1 MIKPTKMKI
10 LLLVFLLPFFAIS
23 QTEQAFVI
31 YNAKGKKVSIAKMTK
46 ESIDAQLILFGEF
59 HDNPISHWLE
69 FELLKELFIQKGN
82 KLSLGFEMFEQD
94 QQAVLDRFLLGGITD
109 KQLKDSLRL
118 WPNYSTDYKPLILFA
133 KEHHL
138 ACIASNVERKYAS
151 LLFKSGR
158 LALDTISSL
167 KKSQMADLKFPIDT
181 TLSQYASLNEMA
193 AHMGGGNMLE
203 AQALKD
209 ATMAKYILQALKD
222 DNQLIHYN
230 GAYHSDDYQGILW
243 YVQQSK
249 PLMKVTTISTVSQ
262 SKVNK
267 LEKEHLGKADFIIC
281 VTESMTSTH

>member
-1 MIKPTKMKI
+1 MKI
-10 LLLVFLLPFFAIS
+10 LLLVFLFPIFVFA
-23 QTEQAFVI
+23 QTDQAFVI
-31 YNAKGKKVSIAKMTK
+31 YNAKGKKVSIAKMTR
-46 ESIDAQLILFGEF
+46 ESIDAHLILFGEF

-69 FELLKELFIQKGN
+69 LELLKELFSQKGK
-82 KLSLGFEMFEQD
+82 KLILGFEMFEQD
-94 QQAVLDRFLLGGITD
+94 QQAALDRYLNGGITD

-133 KEHHL
+133 KENKL

-158 LALDTISSL
+158 IALDTISPL
-167 KKSQMADLKFPIDT
+167 KKSQMADLQFPIDT

-209 ATMAKYILQALKD
+209 ATMAKYILQELRE
-222 DNQLIHYN
+222 DNQIIHYN
-230 GAYHSDDYQGILW
+230 GAYHSDYYQGILW
-243 YVQQSK
+243 YIQQSK
-249 PLMKVTTISTVSQ
+249 PLVKVTTISTVSQ
-262 SKVNK
+262 QKVNK

>member
-1 MIKPTKMKI
+1 MKI
-10 LLLVFLLPFFAIS
+10 LLLVFLFPIFVFA
-23 QTEQAFVI
+23 QTDQAFVI
-31 YNAKGKKVSIAKMTK
+31 YNAKGKKVSIAKMTR

-69 FELLKELFIQKGN
+69 LELLKELFSQKGK
-82 KLSLGFEMFEQD
+82 KLILGFEMFEQD
-94 QQAVLDRFLLGGITD
+94 QQAALDRYLIGGITD

-133 KEHHL
+133 KENKL

-158 LALDTISSL
+158 IALDTISPL
-167 KKSQMADLKFPIDT
+167 KKSQMADLQFPIDT
-181 TLSQYASLNEMA
+181 TLSQYVSLNEMA

-209 ATMAKYILQALKD
+209 ATMAKYILQELRE
-222 DNQLIHYN
+222 DNQIIHYN
-230 GAYHSDDYQGILW
+230 GAYHSDYYQGILW
-243 YVQQSK
+243 YIQQSK
-249 PLMKVTTISTVSQ
+249 PLVKVTTISTVSQ
-262 SKVNK
+262 QKVNK

>member
-1 MIKPTKMKI
+1 MKF
-10 LLLVFLLPFFAIS
+10 LLLAFLFPIFVFA

-31 YNAKGKKVSIAKMTK
+31 YNAKGKKVSIAKMTR

-69 FELLKELFIQKGN
+69 LELLKELYNQKGN
-82 KLSLGFEMFEQD
+82 KLIVGFEMFEQD
-94 QQAVLDRFLLGGITD
+94 QQGVLNRYLAGGITD

-133 KEHHL
+133 KENKL

-158 LALDTISSL
+158 LALDSISPI
-167 KKSQMADLKFPIDT
+167 KKSQMADLQFPIDT

-209 ATMAKYILQALKD
+209 ATMAKYILQELTN
-222 DNQLIHYN
+222 DNQIIHYN
-230 GAYHSDDYQGILW
+230 GAYHSDYYQGILW
-243 YVQQSK
+243 YIQQSK
-249 PLMKVTTISTVSQ
+249 PLIKVTTISTVSQ
-262 SKVNK
+262 QKVNK
-267 LEKEHLGKADFIIC
+267 LENEHLGKADFIIC

>member
-1 MIKPTKMKI
+1 MKF
-10 LLLVFLLPFFAIS
+10 LLLVFLFPIFVFT

-31 YNAKGKKVSIAKMTK
+31 YNAKGKKVSIAKMTR
-46 ESIDAQLILFGEF
+46 ESIYAQLILFGEF

-69 FELLKELFIQKGN
+69 LELLKELYNQKGN
-82 KLSLGFEMFEQD
+82 KLILGFEMFEQD
-94 QQAVLDRFLLGGITD
+94 QQGVLDRYLSGGITD

-118 WPNYSTDYKPLILFA
+118 WLNYSTDYKPLILFA
-133 KEHHL
+133 KENKL

-151 LLFKSGR
+151 LLFKSGL
-158 LALDTISSL
+158 LALDTISPL
-167 KKSQMADLKFPIDT
+167 NKSQMADLQFPIDT

-209 ATMAKYILQALKD
+209 ATMAKYILQELRN
-222 DNQLIHYN
+222 DNQIIHYN
-230 GAYHSDDYQGILW
+230 GAYHSDYYQGILW
-243 YVQQSK
+243 YIQQSK
-249 PLMKVTTISTVSQ
+249 PLIKVTTISTVSQ
-262 SKVNK
+262 QKVNK

>member
-1 MIKPTKMKI
+1 MKI
-10 LLLVFLLPFFAIS
+10 LLLVFLFPIFIFA
-23 QTEQAFVI
+23 QTDQAFVV
-31 YNAKGKKVSIAKMTK
+31 YNTKGKKVSIAKMTR

-69 FELLKELFIQKGN
+69 LELLKELFSQKGK
-82 KLSLGFEMFEQD
+82 KLIVGFEMFEQD
-94 QQAVLDRFLLGGITD
+94 QQAALDRYLIGGITD

-133 KEHHL
+133 KENKL

-158 LALDTISSL
+158 IALDTISPL
-167 KKSQMADLKFPIDT
+167 KKSQMADLQFPIDT
-181 TLSQYASLNEMA
+181 TLSQYVSLNEMA

-209 ATMAKYILQALKD
+209 ATMAKYILHELTG
-222 DNQLIHYN
+222 DNQIIHYN
-230 GAYHSDDYQGILW
+230 GAYHSDYYQGILW
-243 YVQQSK
+243 YIQQSK
-249 PLMKVTTISTVSQ
+249 PLIKVTTISTVSQ
-262 SKVNK
+262 QKVNK

>member
-1 MIKPTKMKI
+1 MKI
-10 LLLVFLLPFFAIS
+10 LLLVFLFPIFVFA
-23 QTEQAFVI
+23 QTDQAFVI
-31 YNAKGKKVSIAKMTK
+31 YNAKGKKVSIAKMTR

-69 FELLKELFIQKGN
+69 LELLKELFSQKGK
-82 KLSLGFEMFEQD
+82 KLILGFEMFEQD
-94 QQAVLDRFLLGGITD
+94 QQAALDRYLNGGITD

-133 KEHHL
+133 KENKL

-158 LALDTISSL
+158 IALDTISPL
-167 KKSQMADLKFPIDT
+167 KKSQMADLQFPIDT

-209 ATMAKYILQALKD
+209 ATMAKYILQELRE
-222 DNQLIHYN
+222 DNQIIHYN
-230 GAYHSDDYQGILW
+230 GAYHSDYYQGILW
-243 YVQQSK
+243 YIQQSK
-249 PLMKVTTISTVSQ
+249 PLVKVTTISTVSQ
-262 SKVNK
+262 QKVNK

>member
-1 MIKPTKMKI
+1 MKI
-10 LLLVFLLPFFAIS
+10 LLLVFLFPIFVFA
-23 QTEQAFVI
+23 QTDQAFVI
-31 YNAKGKKVSIAKMTK
+31 YNAKGKKVSIAKMTR

-69 FELLKELFIQKGN
+69 LELLKELFNQKGK
-82 KLSLGFEMFEQD
+82 KLIVGFEMFEQD
-94 QQAVLDRFLLGGITD
+94 QQAALDRYLIGGITD

-133 KEHHL
+133 KENKL

-158 LALDTISSL
+158 IALDTISPL
-167 KKSQMADLKFPIDT
+167 KKSQMADLQFPIDT
-181 TLSQYASLNEMA
+181 TLSQYVSLNEMA

-209 ATMAKYILQALKD
+209 ATMAKYILQELRE
-222 DNQLIHYN
+222 DNQIIHYN
-230 GAYHSDDYQGILW
+230 GAYHSDYYQGILW
-243 YVQQSK
+243 YIQQSK
-249 PLMKVTTISTVSQ
+249 PLIKVTTISTVSQ
-262 SKVNK
+262 QKVNK

>member
-1 MIKPTKMKI
+1 MKV
-10 LLLVFLLPFFAIS
+10 LLLVFLFPLFVIA

-31 YNAKGKKVSIAKMTK
+31 YNAKGKKVSIAKMTR
-46 ESIDAQLILFGEF
+46 ESIESQLILFGEF

-69 FELLKELFIQKGN
+69 FELLKELVIQKGN
-82 KLSLGFEMFEQD
+82 KVILGFEMFEQD
-94 QQAVLDRFLLGGITD
+94 QQATLDRYLLGGITD

-118 WPNYSTDYKPLILFA
+118 WSNYSTDYKPLILFA
-133 KEHHL
+133 KEYKL
-138 ACIASNVERKYAS
+138 ACVASNVERKYAS

-158 LALDTISSL
+158 LALDSISSL

-181 TLSQYASLNEMA
+181 TLSQYARLNGVA
-193 AHMGGGNMLE
+193 AHMGGGHMLE

-230 GAYHSDDYQGILW
+230 GAYHSDYYQGILW
-243 YVQQSK
+243 YIQQSK
-249 PLMKVTTISTVSQ
+249 PLIKVTTISTVSQ

-267 LEKEHLGKADFIIC
+267 LEKEHFGKADFIIC

>member
-1 MIKPTKMKI
+1 MKI
-10 LLLVFLLPFFAIS
+10 LLLVFLFPIFVFA
-23 QTEQAFVI
+23 QTDQAFVI
-31 YNAKGKKVSIAKMTK
+31 YNAKGKKVSIAKMTR

-69 FELLKELFIQKGN
+69 LELLKELFNQKGK
-82 KLSLGFEMFEQD
+82 KLIVGFEMFEQD
-94 QQAVLDRFLLGGITD
+94 QQAALDRYLNGGITD

-133 KEHHL
+133 KENKL

-158 LALDTISSL
+158 IALDTISPL
-167 KKSQMADLKFPIDT
+167 KKSQMADLQFPIDT

-209 ATMAKYILQALKD
+209 ATMAKYILQELRE
-222 DNQLIHYN
+222 DNQIIHYN
-230 GAYHSDDYQGILW
+230 GAYHSDYYQGILW
-243 YVQQSK
+243 YIQQSK
-249 PLMKVTTISTVSQ
+249 PLVKVTTISTVSQ
-262 SKVNK
+262 QKVNK

>member
-1 MIKPTKMKI
+1 MKF
-10 LLLVFLLPFFAIS
+10 LLLVFLFPIFVFA

-31 YNAKGKKVSIAKMTK
+31 YNAKGKKVSIAKMTR

-69 FELLKELFIQKGN
+69 LELLKELYNQKGN
-82 KLSLGFEMFEQD
+82 KLILGFEMFEQD
-94 QQAVLDRFLLGGITD
+94 QQAALDRYLNGGITD

-118 WPNYSTDYKPLILFA
+118 WLNYSTDYKPLILFA
-133 KEHHL
+133 KENKL

-158 LALDTISSL
+158 LALDTISPL
-167 KKSQMADLKFPIDT
+167 KKSQMADLQFPIDT

-209 ATMAKYILQALKD
+209 ATMAKYILQELRN
-222 DNQLIHYN
+222 DNQIIHYN
-230 GAYHSDDYQGILW
+230 GAYHSDYYQGILW
-243 YVQQSK
+243 YIQQSK
-249 PLMKVTTISTVSQ
+249 PLIKVTTISTVSQ
-262 SKVNK
+262 QKVNK

>member
-1 MIKPTKMKI
+1 MKI
-10 LLLVFLLPFFAIS
+10 LLLVFLFPIFIFA
-23 QTEQAFVI
+23 QTDQAFVV
-31 YNAKGKKVSIAKMTK
+31 YNTKGKKVSIAKMTR

-69 FELLKELFIQKGN
+69 LELLKELFNQKGK
-82 KLSLGFEMFEQD
+82 KLIVGFEMFEQD
-94 QQAVLDRFLLGGITD
+94 QQAALDRYLIGGITD

-133 KEHHL
+133 KENKL

-158 LALDTISSL
+158 IALDTISPL
-167 KKSQMADLKFPIDT
+167 KKSQMADLQFPIDT

-209 ATMAKYILQALKD
+209 ATMAKYILQELRE
-222 DNQLIHYN
+222 DNQIIHYN
-230 GAYHSDDYQGILW
+230 GAYHSDYYQGILW
-243 YVQQSK
+243 YIQQSK
-249 PLMKVTTISTVSQ
+249 PLVKVTTISTVSQ
-262 SKVNK
+262 QKVNK

>member
-1 MIKPTKMKI
+1 MKI
-10 LLLVFLLPFFAIS
+10 LLLVFLFPIFVFA
-23 QTEQAFVI
+23 QTDQAFVI
-31 YNAKGKKVSIAKMTK
+31 YNAKGKKVSIAKMTR

-69 FELLKELFIQKGN
+69 LELLKELFNQKGK
-82 KLSLGFEMFEQD
+82 KLILGFEMFEQD
-94 QQAVLDRFLLGGITD
+94 QQAALDRYLIGGITD

-133 KEHHL
+133 KENKL

-158 LALDTISSL
+158 IALDTISPL
-167 KKSQMADLKFPIDT
+167 KKSQMADLQFPIDT
-181 TLSQYASLNEMA
+181 TLSQYVRLIEMA
-193 AHMGGGNMLE
+193 DHMGGGNMLE

-209 ATMAKYILQALKD
+209 ATMAKYILQELTG
-222 DNQLIHYN
+222 DNQIIHYN
-230 GAYHSDDYQGILW
+230 GAYHSDYYQGILW
-243 YVQQSK
+243 YIQQSK
-249 PLMKVTTISTVSQ
+249 PLVKVTTISTVSQ
-262 SKVNK
+262 QKVNK

>member
-1 MIKPTKMKI
+1 MKI
-10 LLLVFLLPFFAIS
+10 LLLVFLFPIFIFA
-23 QTEQAFVI
+23 QTDQAFVV
-31 YNAKGKKVSIAKMTK
+31 YNTKGKKVSIAKMTR

-69 FELLKELFIQKGN
+69 LELLKELFNQKGK
-82 KLSLGFEMFEQD
+82 KLIVGFEMFEQD
-94 QQAVLDRFLLGGITD
+94 QQAALDRYLIGGITD

-133 KEHHL
+133 KENKL

-158 LALDTISSL
+158 IALDTISPL
-167 KKSQMADLKFPIDT
+167 KKSQMADLQFPIDT

-209 ATMAKYILQALKD
+209 ATMAKYILQELRE
-222 DNQLIHYN
+222 DNQIIHYN
-230 GAYHSDDYQGILW
+230 GAYHSDYYQGILW
-243 YVQQSK
+243 YIQQSK
-249 PLMKVTTISTVSQ
+249 PLIKVTTISTVSQ
-262 SKVNK
+262 QKVNK

>member
-1 MIKPTKMKI
+1 MKF
-10 LLLVFLLPFFAIS
+10 LLLVFLFPLFVFT

-31 YNAKGKKVSIAKMTK
+31 YNAKGKKVSIAKMTL

-69 FELLKELFIQKGN
+69 LELLKELYNQKGN
-82 KLSLGFEMFEQD
+82 KLILGFEMFEQD
-94 QQAVLDRFLLGGITD
+94 QQGVLDRYLAGGITD

-118 WPNYSTDYKPLILFA
+118 WLNYSTDYKPLILFA
-133 KEHHL
+133 KENKL

-158 LALDTISSL
+158 IALDTISPL
-167 KKSQMADLKFPIDT
+167 KKSQMADLQFPIDT

-209 ATMAKYILQALKD
+209 ATMAKYILQELTN
-222 DNQLIHYN
+222 DNQIIHYN
-230 GAYHSDDYQGILW
+230 GAYHSDYYQGILW
-243 YVQQSK
+243 YIQQSK
-249 PLMKVTTISTVSQ
+249 PLIKVTTISTVSQ
-262 SKVNK
+262 QKVNK

>member
-1 MIKPTKMKI
+1 MKI
-10 LLLVFLLPFFAIS
+10 LLLVFLFPIFVFA
-23 QTEQAFVI
+23 QTDQAFVI
-31 YNAKGKKVSIAKMTK
+31 YNAKGKKVSIAKMTR

-69 FELLKELFIQKGN
+69 LELLKELFNQKGK
-82 KLSLGFEMFEQD
+82 KLIVGFEMFEQD
-94 QQAVLDRFLLGGITD
+94 QQAALDRYLNGGITD

-133 KEHHL
+133 KENKL

-158 LALDTISSL
+158 IALDTISPL
-167 KKSQMADLKFPIDT
+167 KKSQMADLQFPIDT

-209 ATMAKYILQALKD
+209 ATMAKYILQELRE
-222 DNQLIHYN
+222 DNQIIHYN
-230 GAYHSDDYQGILW
+230 GAYHSDYYQGILW
-243 YVQQSK
+243 YIQQSK
-249 PLMKVTTISTVSQ
+249 PLIKVTTISTVSQ
-262 SKVNK
+262 QKVNK

>member
-1 MIKPTKMKI
+1 MKI
-10 LLLVFLLPFFAIS
+10 LLLVFLFPIFVSA
-23 QTEQAFVI
+23 QTDQAFVI
-31 YNAKGKKVSIAKMTK
+31 YNAKGKKVSIAKMTR

-69 FELLKELFIQKGN
+69 LELLKELFSQKGK
-82 KLSLGFEMFEQD
+82 KLILGFEMFEQD
-94 QQAVLDRFLLGGITD
+94 QQAALDRYLNGGITD

-133 KEHHL
+133 KENKL

-158 LALDTISSL
+158 IALDTISPL
-167 KKSQMADLKFPIDT
+167 KKSQMADLQFPIDT
-181 TLSQYASLNEMA
+181 TLSQYANLNEMA

-209 ATMAKYILQALKD
+209 ATMAKYILQELRE
-222 DNQLIHYN
+222 DNQIIHYN
-230 GAYHSDDYQGILW
+230 GAYHSDYYQGILW
-243 YVQQSK
+243 YIQQSK
-249 PLMKVTTISTVSQ
+249 PLVKVTTISTVSQ
-262 SKVNK
+262 QKVNK

>member
-1 MIKPTKMKI
+1 MKI
-10 LLLVFLLPFFAIS
+10 LLLVFLFPIFVFA
-23 QTEQAFVI
+23 QTDQAFVI
-31 YNAKGKKVSIAKMTK
+31 YNAKGKKVSIAKMTR

-69 FELLKELFIQKGN
+69 LELLKELFSQKGK
-82 KLSLGFEMFEQD
+82 KLILGFEMFEQD
-94 QQAVLDRFLLGGITD
+94 QQAALDRYLIGGITD

-133 KEHHL
+133 KENKL

-158 LALDTISSL
+158 IALDTISPL
-167 KKSQMADLKFPIDT
+167 KKSQMADLQFPIDT
-181 TLSQYASLNEMA
+181 TLSQYVSLNEMA

-209 ATMAKYILQALKD
+209 ATMAKYILQELRE
-222 DNQLIHYN
+222 DNQIIHYN
-230 GAYHSDDYQGILW
+230 GAYHSDYYQGILW
-243 YVQQSK
+243 YIQQSK
-249 PLMKVTTISTVSQ
+249 PLIKVTTISTVSQ
-262 SKVNK
+262 QKVNK

>member
-1 MIKPTKMKI
+1 
-10 LLLVFLLPFFAIS
+10 
-23 QTEQAFVI
+23 
-31 YNAKGKKVSIAKMTK
+31 MTR

-69 FELLKELFIQKGN
+69 LELLKELFNQKGK
-82 KLSLGFEMFEQD
+82 KLILGFEMFEQD
-94 QQAVLDRFLLGGITD
+94 QQASLDRYLIGGITD

-133 KEHHL
+133 KENKL

-158 LALDTISSL
+158 IALDTISPL
-167 KKSQMADLKFPIDT
+167 KKSQMADLQFPIDT

-209 ATMAKYILQALKD
+209 ATMAKYILQELTN
-222 DNQLIHYN
+222 DNQIIHYN
-230 GAYHSDDYQGILW
+230 GAYHSDYYQGILW
-243 YVQQSK
+243 YIQQSK
-249 PLMKVTTISTVSQ
+249 PLVKVTTISTVSQ
-262 SKVNK
+262 QKVNK

>member
-1 MIKPTKMKI
+1 MIKNLNMKI
-10 LLLVFLLPFFAIS
+10 LLLVFLFPIFVSA
-23 QTEQAFVI
+23 QTDQAFVI
-31 YNAKGKKVSIAKMTK
+31 YNAKGKKVSIAKMTR

-69 FELLKELFIQKGN
+69 LELLKELFSQKGK
-82 KLSLGFEMFEQD
+82 KLILGFEMFEQD
-94 QQAVLDRFLLGGITD
+94 QQAALDRYLNGGITD

-133 KEHHL
+133 KENKL

-158 LALDTISSL
+158 IALDTISPL
-167 KKSQMADLKFPIDT
+167 KKSQMADLQFPIDT
-181 TLSQYASLNEMA
+181 TLSQYANLNEMA

-209 ATMAKYILQALKD
+209 ATMAKYILQELRE
-222 DNQLIHYN
+222 DNQIIHYN
-230 GAYHSDDYQGILW
+230 GAYHSDYYQGILW
-243 YVQQSK
+243 YIQQSK
-249 PLMKVTTISTVSQ
+249 PLVKVTTISTVSQ
-262 SKVNK
+262 QKVNK

>member
-1 MIKPTKMKI
+1 MKI
-10 LLLVFLLPFFAIS
+10 LLLVFLFPIFVSA
-23 QTEQAFVI
+23 QTDQAFVI
-31 YNAKGKKVSIAKMTK
+31 YNAKGKKVSIAKMTR

-69 FELLKELFIQKGN
+69 LELLKELFNQKGK
-82 KLSLGFEMFEQD
+82 KLILGFEMFEQD
-94 QQAVLDRFLLGGITD
+94 QQAALDRYLIGGITD

-133 KEHHL
+133 KENKL

-158 LALDTISSL
+158 IALDTISPL
-167 KKSQMADLKFPIDT
+167 KKSQMADLQFPIDT

-209 ATMAKYILQALKD
+209 ATMAKYILQELTG
-222 DNQLIHYN
+222 DNQIIHYN
-230 GAYHSDDYQGILW
+230 GAYHSDYYQGILW
-243 YVQQSK
+243 YIQQSK
-249 PLMKVTTISTVSQ
+249 PLVKVTTISTVSQ
-262 SKVNK
+262 QKVNK

>member
-1 MIKPTKMKI
+1 MKI
-10 LLLVFLLPFFAIS
+10 LLLVFLFPIFVFA
-23 QTEQAFVI
+23 QTDQSFVI
-31 YNAKGKKVSIAKMTK
+31 YNAKGKKVSIAKMTR

-69 FELLKELFIQKGN
+69 LELLKELFNQKGK
-82 KLSLGFEMFEQD
+82 KLIVGFEMFEQD
-94 QQAVLDRFLLGGITD
+94 QQAALDRYLNGGITD

-133 KEHHL
+133 KENKL

-158 LALDTISSL
+158 IALDTISPL
-167 KKSQMADLKFPIDT
+167 KKSQKADLQFPIDNS
-181 TLSQYASLNEMA
+181 LSQYASLNEMA

-209 ATMAKYILQALKD
+209 ATMAKYILQELRE
-222 DNQLIHYN
+222 DNQIIHYN
-230 GAYHSDDYQGILW
+230 GAYHSDYYQGILW
-243 YVQQSK
+243 YIQQSK
-249 PLMKVTTISTVSQ
+249 PLVKVTTISTVSQ
-262 SKVNK
+262 QKVNK